1 MTCPD
6 PKGDYTTPDG
16 VVIPAGEGTNS
27 DIGHS
32 SLLYNEYPFTATASN
47 VKIERLCKPLEIS
60 IVNNAVLQKRCILDA
75 FSILVEFHQ
84 TIPYYPLFSA
94 KKADNKIMSA
104 NFRKTFNLNCIM
116 LKNQRQEGKHCRAR

>member
-32 SLLYNEYPFTATASN
+32 SLLYNEYPFTAAASN
-47 VKIERLCKPLEIS
+47 LKIEMLWNLQEIS
-60 IVNNAVLQKRCILDA
+60 ILNNAVLQKRCIFDA

-84 TIPYYPLFSA
+84 TIPHYPLLSA
-94 KKADNKIMSA
+94 KKAEDKITSA
-104 NFRKTFNLNCIM
+104 YF
-116 LKNQRQEGKHCRAR
+116 